1 MKLGLFGG
9 TFDPIHNGHLHI
21 ARAFADQLHLSNVI
35 FLPAGD
41 PYHKIK
47 TQTSAS
53 HRFAMTQ
60 LAIEYD
66 ERFAVSDLDMVREG
80 ATYTIDTLHIF
91 KQHYPNAQLWWL
103 LGMDSLMQLHTW
115 KNWQSLVRQTHIA
128 VAARQG
134 QTLNQAP
141 QALHNWLGQAL
152 HTGSLTILSAPMMNV
167 SSTHIREQIAL
178 GKQDVVNLMPQ
189 SVWQYIQNHHL
200 YQNANNVGKR

>member
-21 ARAFADQLHLSNVI
+21 ARAFADQLHLGNVI

-53 HRFAMTQ
+53 HRLAMTR
-60 LAIEYD
+60 LAIEHD
-66 ERFAVSDLDMVREG
+66 ERFAVSDLDIVRKG

-115 KNWQSLVRQTHIA
+115 KNCRCGTTRTNTQPST
-128 VAARQG
+128 
-134 QTLNQAP
+134 T
-141 QALHNWLGQAL
+141 
-152 HTGSLTILSAPMMNV
+152 SLT
-167 SSTHIREQIAL
+167 
-178 GKQDVVNLMPQ
+178 
-189 SVWQYIQNHHL
+189 
-200 YQNANNVGKR
+200 